1 MGVQARNVDVAKE
14 VEGVSLVEVFVT
26 FARIGAFT
34 FGGGLA
40 MLPLF
45 EREVIDSKG
54 WISREEVLD
63 IYAISQSIPGVIA
76 GNAAAFIGYRLAG
89 IAGAVAALMGVMVP
103 SLIVIIAIATYFT
116 QFRENFYVA
125 KALQGARASVA
136 ALIILAAVRI
146 GRASLKNTFSV
157 VLATLA
163 LLMALLTDVD
173 MIYVILAGG
182 LLGMFACRITSGGGQ
197 Q

>member
-1 MGVQARNVDVAKE
+1 MGVQARKVDVIGD
-14 VEGVSLVEVFVT
+14 VEAISLLDIFLT
-26 FARIGAFT
+26 FAKIGAFT

-45 EREVIDSKG
+45 EREVVDNKG
-54 WISREEVLD
+54 WITREEVLD

-76 GNAAAFIGYRLAG
+76 GNSATFIGYRLAG
-89 IAGAVAALMGVMVP
+89 VVGAVTALVGVLMP
-103 SLIVIIAIATYFT
+103 SFIVIILIATHFT

-125 KALQGARASVA
+125 KALRGATTSVA

-157 VLATLA
+157 VLGIST
-163 LLMALLTDVD
+163 LLMALLTNVD
-173 MIYVILAGG
+173 MIYVIVAGG
-182 LLGMFACRITSGGGQ
+182 LLGMLASRITLGGKHA
-197 Q
+197 